1 MTTALD
7 GLTTLD
13 ELHEERLK
21 DPKYDPKDAID
32 KGLKNALTIL
42 VDALALTDGNPGR
55 AEYAA
60 QLSEAHAQ
68 DPDPVVEMLDTVVT
82 WLQGAREEDIDAEAQ
97 RLTDRPDNA

>member
-21 DPKYDPKDAID
+21 DPQYDPKDSIE
-32 KGLKNALTIL
+32 KGLKNGLTIL
-42 VDALALTDGNPGR
+42 IDALALVDGLPGR

-60 QLSEAHAQ
+60 QLSEALA
-68 DPDPVVEMLDTVVT
+68 DEPDPVVEMLGTVVA
-82 WLQGAREEDIDAEAQ
+82 WLEDARSGNPGMDLADGA
-97 RLTDRPDNA
+97 